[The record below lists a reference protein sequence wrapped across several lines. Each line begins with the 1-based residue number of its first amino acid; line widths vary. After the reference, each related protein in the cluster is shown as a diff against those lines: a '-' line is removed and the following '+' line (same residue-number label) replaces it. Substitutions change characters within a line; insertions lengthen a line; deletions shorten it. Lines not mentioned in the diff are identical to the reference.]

1 MLVGGGPEPG
11 RFQRPGRLLHFT
23 CAVYGAEAL
32 EAVRHIAHPY
42 SCQDPTTPPCSW
54 LPTAPLGGGAS
65 GRDPL

>member
-32 EAVRHIAHPY
+32 EAARHIAHP
-42 SCQDPTTPPCSW
+42 
-54 LPTAPLGGGAS
+54 L
-65 GRDPL
+65 